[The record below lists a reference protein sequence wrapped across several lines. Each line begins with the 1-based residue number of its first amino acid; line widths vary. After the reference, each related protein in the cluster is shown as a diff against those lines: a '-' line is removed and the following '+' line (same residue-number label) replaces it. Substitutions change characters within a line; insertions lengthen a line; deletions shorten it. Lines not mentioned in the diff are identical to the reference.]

1 MVLAFCM
8 GTDLEALYD
17 SDQPMALIFLNSFGK
32 NATLGLWIVVVLV
45 QFMMGSSMVSTFSS
59 FKAGRI
65 EQIR

>member
-45 QFMMGSSMVSTFSS
+45 QFMMGSSMVSSLLEGA
-59 FKAGRI
+59 KLY
-65 EQIR
+65 